1 MVACFLQVV
10 YYIVI
15 TGIVEIA
22 RVIWDVSRAALVIA
36 ALHNLAGASSCPLP
50 DTALQAWHAHCS

>member
-1 MVACFLQVV
+1 MVISLQVV

-22 RVIWDVSRAALVIA
+22 RVIWDVSRAALVTA
-36 ALHNLAGASSCPLP
+36 ALHNLAGASS
-50 DTALQAWHAHCS
+50 S